1 MRWNSMYD
9 MLLFASNYREAI
21 DIITADKALKLRKF
35 ELDDEDWQAIE
46 DLASVLSVCYGL

>member
-1 MRWNSMYD
+1 

-21 DIITADKALKLRKF
+21 DIITVDKALKLRKF

-46 DLASVLSVCYGL
+46 DLASVLSVRYGL